1 MSRHLSGQLSRH
13 KGDDGMVTA
22 ETAVVLPVLVV
33 VFALFVGGARVVGV
47 QLACQDAARVAARS
61 AARGETPGE
70 VARLAG
76 SVAPRGAHVSVARS
90 DGLVRVEV
98 TARVALPGPVL
109 SGLPAFD
116 VAGRAVAADETTVGT
131 GP

>member
-1 MSRHLSGQLSRH
+1 
-13 KGDDGMVTA
+13 MVTA

-33 VFALFVGGARVVGV
+33 VFALLVGGTRVVGA
-47 QLACQDAARVAARS
+47 QLACEDAARVAARS
-61 AARGETPGE
+61 AARGEPPGE

-76 SVAPRGAHVSVARS
+76 SVAPRGARVSVDRS
-90 DGLVRVEV
+90 DGLVQVEV

-116 VAGRAVAADETTVGT
+116 VAGRAVAADEATVGT
-131 GP
+131 AP